1 MAKADWNPAHADRFE
16 ASSIV
21 GLANKQLAIERAYLL
36 IDNYIAEMAERE
48 TKAALAGIKT
58 AIRARAAQPAFAKQQ
73 F

>member
-1 MAKADWNPAHADRFE
+1 MSE
-16 ASSIV
+16 ANKNSHVEPLQIANIV
-21 GLANKQLAIERAYLL
+21 GLANDRLEIERAYLL

-58 AIRARAAQPAFAKQQ
+58 AIRARAAQPAFAKRQ